1 MNAVQYIKN
10 VGKSFGYVAVDTL
23 KEYNPAITSTISQAK
38 DLSTDLYQF
47 VKDIKSSA
55 SDRMSKSESSLLQ
68 LGKDTVSDLWK
79 NTKSDLMTGN
89 FYNKARKDE
98 AENAMMESMMGFSM
112 DDFNFDDDFGDFDF
126 DDDMG
131 SKSADPDNNGISD
144 EAEVQVRTTE
154 AMIRSMDSVGYAMSG
169 SINRTSVKT
178 AEYIVAAQERSSRAL
193 YDLSNRGFKQINVGL
208 GAINANMSTIATLAQ
223 PLTTHMQNSATFYT
237 NTSEYQKK
245 TLELLGKIVENTS
258 PVQTNNDRSRTKG
271 TISDLMSGGILDV
284 RAYAEYVGGN
294 VKDYFSLI
302 TDMIGMMGGAKAGS
316 KVLTASP
323 ISYAMKTALQ
333 GVMPKVLKESM
344 KDFNEMLEGVF
355 QTALGS
361 MESKNWGIFEILK
374 DIFVPKSD
382 YKSKLN
388 TSKYHKGKVD
398 WDGKSRKAL
407 LEVIPRYL
415 AEISSALT
423 GQPMRIYDFDAGRF
437 KTVSAIK
444 KEWTDMYQNAANS
457 AGSDLRSSANDILG
471 SLVSKNKIS
480 EGKRTKM
487 MSEIESYLLIALQSG
502 DSEFLDIMKDNFNH
516 IKYGLSDDSVK
527 LIRSIFKYTDSHKNR
542 RFRSRTMG
550 SIYEQRNSIGRRI
563 SDIEADGSSVFNVLF
578 DENPENRSSL
588 LLGTDKDGKDI
599 FFYLRGI
606 YENTMGN
613 GRGRGGSRR
622 SRNNKPSGGGGSAAA
637 SNIGSFSDIDDGTLD
652 TLIEESFTGDKPY
665 FPNRELEE
673 YYYNKK
679 ANPNYPINNDLEE
692 ELEKWIKMNNA
703 GKDIKSRAS
712 KNPVINKVLKTIG
725 LAGDMLDKATVG
737 ISNMIDS
744 ASKTITE
751 FVYGENGTIGLFE
764 TIKGLFTD
772 FRGTLKAM
780 FGRGKDYFFGENGK
794 LRPFMNSV
802 GDNLKSAKEWLKN
815 RFTGTAANGRRVT
828 RSGMVSVSEGEM
840 IIPAEL
846 NPYYHGTV
854 NKRTQR
860 RNELRNAAKFYG
872 FFDEGGTVGQDGV
885 GTTAEESVE
894 RTQEAS
900 VSFIKKILEKIF
912 PNDTKGESKKV
923 QDVIT
928 KALDTLK
935 GKGGAMG
942 AGALVGTGVSL
953 FTGGMIS
960 PILGA
965 GLGAA
970 AGLIIKSKEI
980 QTALFGDEEK
990 DGMTGHHISE
1000 FVKKHLPSV
1009 ATGSALG
1016 LAGGLFLGSPV
1027 MGAIL
1032 GGAAGYVNSS
1042 IQAKEFLF
1050 GSNELDSGIFSKEFQ
1065 KRFKQNLP
1073 KMALGATA
1081 GLAFGP
1087 FGLAGN
1093 IILGAAAGYATDVE
1107 KSKKFL
1113 FGDPDNPDDKGG
1125 LFGHVKDDFF
1135 KPLLTIFDNL
1145 AESLRHTI
1153 RDVFHGVAKS
1163 ISNGLA
1169 NMLKKS
1175 RIAGAV
1181 GNRLGQLGSKL
1192 YEGTWGVIGGTM
1204 RGIANR
1210 GTKKALRKG
1219 YLIRDR
1225 KSKSGF
1231 ANAESRIEMRK
1242 QFGEDDGMVAG
1253 FDSIL
1258 SRMETEAE
1266 YDEMLQGLQSMYN
1279 GTTGFNR
1286 QRSNY
1291 EKDAARNLEKAGVDK
1306 ATAKAINKAMH
1317 NREYDTAMRLAEAL
1331 PDTPAKKKVIGNI
1344 KAQRNYN
1351 SKIEGVD
1358 KARADLAKKLGVRPE
1373 ELNDSTLANFMDLTR
1388 NEAKSRSL
1396 KTNEQVRQRQV
1407 EDAALKVPTLLEKIL
1422 TAIVNPNSHGE
1433 LSSWLNIGNTS
1444 VDTPRE
1450 GDNKELNGEAYEYR
1464 NGIWV
1469 NKEEHEIKSKF
1480 MRTIT
1485 EHFPIVGSALEKI
1498 GGAFTNLKHKLFGDP
1513 ENDEDNGLLGGVFK
1527 KFFGEDSLIGHFISA
1542 VTGSTVGK
1550 GLKNMLSKIT
1560 LKGIVS
1566 NVVGPALLL
1575 GGFSGEFDALGA
1587 KLGWGRQDN
1596 NTTTAITK
1604 SGETVTYD
1612 PTTGNYVTTNG
1623 RIVSPSEIDTSSVK
1637 NRKTD
1642 RRSVSQGLMYNLGR
1656 GVMTNTKNIT
1666 SEVLGRT
1673 NIGKGIKNTFGK
1685 ITNAVKGVRA
1695 ADVDDGFAQSTA
1707 ITSLYDEIAEAF
1719 AKIGRKLS
1727 KVPIVNKI
1735 DWDTIGSK
1743 FSVTIGNKLASESAE
1758 SIAKLAANAV
1768 IWVKIAFCIIDYT
1781 TGYEDARSTMGI
1793 VDEPTLGQKVL
1804 SGCLRLVKNLIPI
1817 VGTFIPDNLIIDIF
1831 CDFVA
1836 PVLGISVE
1844 ELKAQRSKAQ
1854 ETVDAWNASHP
1865 NQKVN
1870 SVTEYNKSVL
1880 KDYTWTERIGNAGRG
1895 IWSGTKAKFN
1905 SMKSGIKEKG
1915 LGGYLS
1921 STISDMGTNFVESYK
1936 SEGGGLAG
1944 IFSGIGTTFGNMLPG
1959 ILGEIA
1965 KANLDIKA
1973 KATKGDIKGLWSIT
1987 LSDFSGGQTTED
1999 GITTAV
2005 PSLFSK
2011 IIGQIPLFLNK
2022 LVCTPFALVTKLVN
2036 PVVDFA
2042 KNTLEKIKSGVSF
2055 VVDQG
2060 KIGYDL
2066 VHDTNSTLDQLFNV
2080 PEIDAGPMSGL
2091 VKAGLITSRLV
2102 GVGVAI
2108 IGRIGSNIGKKF
2120 GEFVDKA
2127 KGGWQKIKDNSELVK
2142 SAAMTGDVNAVWD
2155 VNIDTD
2161 PENPVGGIYKA
2172 ALVANKL
2179 WYTVP
2184 SIFVGVGNN
2193 ISDWF
2198 KKKTDV
2204 IKEDNTSLSDKLSEL
2219 KETVNSG
2226 DLKDIWNAEYKASK
2240 ENPIGFVYTIGFFI
2254 GKLFYSV
2261 ASIFNTIMKP
2271 VKEVYEGVKEYAGN
2285 AVTGITKWAGEK
2297 VDSVKSG
2304 VKQAGHNIKTGATN
2318 AWNTASHLADAAWD
2332 KVTDFVGG
2340 NSGFVSQLDP
2350 RYSNMSIGN
2359 STVGALGCGPASAV
2373 MALNQYSGNMSN
2385 AVNVAKGYQSA
2396 GGIDA
2401 AFFADYYARHGA
2413 NASYYDGTTGA
2424 GKSNI
2429 VNSISSGSP
2438 VVLMGR
2444 DFRNR
2449 SKANS
2454 PFGPN
2459 NHYVVASGF
2468 DGAGNLIIN
2477 DPESR
2482 GTRKYSSKILN
2493 NVSLGIGIN
2502 GGRSGLLR
2510 RFGLAGGSSYSHD
2523 LRMDNVTKA
2532 IWKFFRDNGF
2542 SEEATAGIM
2551 GNMQAESGIDPTR
2564 SQVGGPA
2571 KGIVQ
2576 WEGGRFTNMVNYAQS
2591 KGRDWTDL
2599 MSQLEFVLMEMKD
2612 SRVTFWKSNAKYC
2625 NNIEEFK
2632 KLKNVQQATHDFE
2645 EAFERA
2651 GVKALE
2657 KRYQYAS
2664 YYYKAFS
2671 GKTPAAYDPS
2681 ITAGVPYGTTQI
2693 PSSGSSSTGSVVGN
2707 AVKGLG
2713 ILATINSAFGKIGDF
2728 FNGSSDS
2735 SASSNVV
2742 PSVSEDYSSYPS
2754 LPATAGNGN
2763 AQSLI
2768 DVAASQLNVVEGE
2781 GNRTKYGQFTGTDG
2795 QAWCAAFVSWCM
2807 NEAFGGNTNK
2817 LNAALRGGKSA
2828 SVSVLRDQFNKANAM
2843 SSTPQP
2849 GDIVLYK
2856 KHTGIV
2862 ESVNGTKLTT
2872 IEGNTSGSSGSQD
2885 NGGMVARKSW
2895 DYTDKGNWRT
2905 QQLTGFGRPD
2915 WEGASAAGSGLVPI
2929 SSRRNQFKIV
2939 THNQTGGSHVGS
2951 RRSAGASGISTD
2963 VAILLKSIITLI
2975 ETLVKNTDRIDN
2987 IHEVLVSIAKSKGI
3001 NDAATLAAI
3010 DKVSKSNDNSSIE
3023 SSLSG
3028 LKAIVDNI
3036 LAS

>member
-10 VGKSFGYVAVDTL
+10 VGKSFGYIAVDTL
-23 KEYNPAITSTISQAK
+23 KDYNPAITSTISQAK
-38 DLSTDLYQF
+38 DLSSDLYHY
-47 VKDIKSSA
+47 VKDMKSSA
-55 SDRMSKSESSLLQ
+55 GDRMSKSESSLLQ
-68 LGKDTVSDLWK
+68 VGKDTISDLWK

-98 AENAMMESMMGFSM
+98 AETMAMEAMMGFSM

-131 SKSADPDNNGISD
+131 SKSADPNDTGVS
-144 EAEVQVRTTE
+144 AEVETQVRTTE
-154 AMIRSMDSVGYAMSG
+154 AVIRSMDSVGYAMSG

-208 GAINANMSTIATLAQ
+208 GAINANMSTLATLAQ

-237 NTSEYQKK
+237 NTSEFQKK
-245 TLELLGKIVENTS
+245 TLELLGKLVENTS
-258 PVQTNNDRSRTKG
+258 PVQTKNERSRSKG
-271 TISDLMSGGILDV
+271 TIDSLMSGGILDV

-294 VKDYFSLI
+294 VKDYFSLV
-302 TDMIGMMGGAKAGS
+302 TDMIGMMGGAKSTS
-316 KVLTASP
+316 KNLTASP
-323 ISYAMKTALQ
+323 ISSAMKMALQ

-374 DIFVPKSD
+374 DVFLPKSD

-423 GQPMRIYDFDAGRF
+423 GKPMQIYDFDAGRF
-437 KTVSAIK
+437 KTMAAVK
-444 KEWTDMYQNAANS
+444 KEWTDMYQGAANT

-471 SLVSKNKIS
+471 NLVSKNKIS

-487 MSEIESYLLIALQSG
+487 MSEIESYLLVALQSG
-502 DSEFLDIMKDNFNH
+502 DSEFIDIMKENFNH
-516 IKYGLSDDSVK
+516 VKYGLSEDSVK

-550 SIYEQRNSIGRRI
+550 GIYEQRNRIGNRI
-563 SDIEADGSSVFNVLF
+563 ADIEADGNSIFNVLF
-578 DENPENRSSL
+578 DENPEKKSSL
-588 LLGTDKDGKDI
+588 LLGTDKDGHDI

-606 YENTMGN
+606 YENTMGG
-613 GRGRGGSRR
+613 GRGKGRSRR
-622 SRNNKPSGGGGSAAA
+622 SRNNKPSGGSGGSAAA
-637 SNIGSFSDIDDGTLD
+637 SDTGSFSDIDDGTLD
-652 TLIEESFTGDKPY
+652 TLIEESFTGEKPF

-679 ANPNYPINNDLEE
+679 ANPNYPINDDLEA
-692 ELEKWIKMNNA
+692 ELEKWVKMNNA
-703 GKDIKSRAS
+703 GKDIKARAS

-772 FRGTLKAM
+772 FRGTLNAM
-780 FGRGKDYFFGENGK
+780 FGRGKHYLFGENGK

-802 GDNLKSAKEWLKN
+802 SDNLRSAKDWLKN

-846 NPYYHGTV
+846 NPYYHGSV
-854 NKRTQR
+854 NKRSQR

-872 FFDEGGTVGQDGV
+872 FYNDGGIVGEEGV
-885 GTTAEESVE
+885 GATAQESVE
-894 RTQEAS
+894 HTQEAS

-942 AGALVGTGVSL
+942 AGALIGTGVSL

-990 DGMTGHHISE
+990 DGMMGHHISE

-1009 ATGSALG
+1009 ATGSAVG

-1050 GSNELDSGIFSKEFQ
+1050 GSEELDSGIISKEFQ
-1065 KRFKQNLP
+1065 KKFKQNLP

-1093 IILGAAAGYATDVE
+1093 IILGAAAGYATDVD
-1107 KSKKFL
+1107 KAKKWL
-1113 FGDPDNPDDKGG
+1113 LGDEEQKGFFTLAKENFFNP
-1125 LFGHVKDDFF
+1125 LV
-1135 KPLLTIFDNL
+1135 TIFDNL

-1153 RDVFHGVAKS
+1153 RDAFHGIGKA

-1169 NMLKKS
+1169 NAMKKS

-1181 GNRLGQLGSKL
+1181 GNKLGQWGAKL
-1192 YEGTWGVIGGTM
+1192 YNGTWGAIGGAM
-1204 RGIANR
+1204 HGMANF
-1210 GTKKALRKG
+1210 GTKRALRKG
-1219 YLIRDR
+1219 YMIRDR

-1231 ANAESRIEMRK
+1231 ADAKSRTALRQ
-1242 QFGEDDGMVAG
+1242 QFGEDEGMVAG

-1317 NREYDTAMRLAEAL
+1317 DRDYDTAMRLAEAL

-1344 KAQRNYN
+1344 KAQQNYN

-1358 KARADLAKKLGVRPE
+1358 KARSDLAKKLGVRPE
-1373 ELNDSTLANFMDLTR
+1373 GLNDSTLANFMDLTR

-1396 KTNEQVRQRQV
+1396 KTNEQVRQREV
-1407 EDAALKVPTLLEKIL
+1407 ENAALKVPTLLEKIL
-1422 TAIVNPNSHGE
+1422 TAIVNPESHGE
-1433 LSSWLNIGNTS
+1433 LSSWLNIGGGRA
-1444 VDTPRE
+1444 DTPRE

-1480 MRTIT
+1480 MRTLN
-1485 EHFPIVGSALEKI
+1485 EHFPRIGSALEKI
-1498 GGAFTNLKHKLFGDP
+1498 GGAFTNLKQKLFGDP
-1513 ENDEDNGLLGGVFK
+1513 ENEEDNGLLGGVFK
-1527 KFFGEDSLIGHFISA
+1527 KFFGEESLIGHFISA
-1542 VTGSTVGK
+1542 ITGSTVGK
-1550 GLKNMLSKIT
+1550 GLKNMLSKVT
-1560 LKGIVS
+1560 LEGIVS
-1566 NVVGPALLL
+1566 NVVGPALLI
-1575 GGFSGEFDALGA
+1575 GGFAGKFDSLGA
-1587 KLGWGRQDN
+1587 RLGWGQQN
-1596 NTTTAITK
+1596 NSQTTATTK
-1604 SGETVTYD
+1604 DGETVTLD
-1612 PTTGNYVTTNG
+1612 PTTGNYVTADG
-1623 RIVSPSEIDTSSVK
+1623 RVVSASEIDTSSV
-1637 NRKTD
+1637 NSRKTD
-1642 RRSVSQGLMYNLGR
+1642 RRNVSQGLMYNLGR
-1656 GVMTNTKNIT
+1656 GVATANKNIT

-1673 NIGKGIKNTFGK
+1673 TIGKGIKNTVGG
-1685 ITNAVKGVRA
+1685 IGSAVKGVWR
-1695 ADVDDGFAQSTA
+1695 ADVDDGLEVVAATQ
-1707 ITSLYDEIAEAF
+1707 SLYDEITEAF
-1719 AKIGRKLS
+1719 IKIGSKLS

-1735 DWDTIGSK
+1735 DWDAIGSK
-1743 FSVTIGNKLASESAE
+1743 FAVKIGNKLASESAE

-1768 IWVKIAFCIIDYT
+1768 VWVKIAFCVIDYT

-1793 VDEPTLGQKVL
+1793 VDEPTVGQKVL

-1817 VGTFIPDNLIIDIF
+1817 VGSFIPDNL
-1831 CDFVA
+1831 
-1836 PVLGISVE
+1836 VLGISIE
-1844 ELKAQRSKAQ
+1844 ELKAQRSKA
-1854 ETVDAWNASHP
+1854 EATVAEWNAAHP

-1870 SVTEYNKSVL
+1870 SVTEYNKTVL
-1880 KDYTWTERIGNAGRG
+1880 KDYTWTERIGNAAKGT
-1895 IWSGTKAKFN
+1895 WEGTKAKFK
-1905 SMKSGIKEKG
+1905 SMKAGIKEKG

-1921 STISDMGTNFVESYK
+1921 SSISNMTTNFIDSYK
-1936 SEGGGLAG
+1936 TNGGGLSG
-1944 IFSGIGTTFGNMLPG
+1944 IFSGIGTTFGNLLPG
-1959 ILGEIA
+1959 FMGEIHKANSDIIA
-1965 KANLDIKA
+1965 KAL
-1973 KATKGDIKGLWSIT
+1973 KGDLKGLWTLT
-1987 LSDFSGGQTTED
+1987 LSDFSGGNQEN

-2005 PSLFSK
+2005 PGLFSK
-2011 IIGQIPLFLNK
+2011 IIGQVPLFATKIMATPIALTSK
-2022 LVCTPFALVTKLVN
+2022 LVSPIVELG
-2036 PVVDFA
+2036 
-2042 KNTLEKIKSGVSF
+2042 KNVIEKIKSGVSTAIE
-2055 VVDQG
+2055 QG

-2066 VHDTNSTLDQLFNV
+2066 AHTQNSTLDQVLNV
-2080 PEIDAGPMSGL
+2080 PEVDAGPLSGL
-2091 VKAGLITSRLV
+2091 VKAGLITSRFM

-2108 IGRIGSNIGKKF
+2108 LGRIGSIIGEKF
-2120 GEFVDKA
+2120 GAIIDKV
-2127 KGGWQKIKDNSELVK
+2127 KGGWQNITNNADLVK
-2142 SAAMTGDVNAVWD
+2142 AAAMTGDVNAVWD
-2155 VNIDTD
+2155 VSIDED

-2179 WYTVP
+2179 WYTIP
-2184 SIFVGVGNN
+2184 SIAVGVGKN
-2193 ISDWF
+2193 ISEWF
-2198 KKKTDV
+2198 DKKTDA
-2204 IKEDNTSLSDKLSEL
+2204 IKEDNKSLSDKLSEL
-2219 KETVNSG
+2219 KETATSG
-2226 DLKDIWNAEYKASK
+2226 ELKDIWSAEYKASK
-2240 ENPIGFVYTIGFFI
+2240 ENPIGFVYSIGFFI
-2254 GKLFYSV
+2254 GKLFYS
-2261 ASIFNTIMKP
+2261 AANIFNTIMKP
-2271 VKEVYEGVKEYAGN
+2271 VKEVVESAGEI
-2285 AVTGITKWAGEK
+2285 VEDIGEWAGEK
-2297 VDSVKSG
+2297 IDTVKDG
-2304 VKQAGHNIKTGATN
+2304 AKKVGNNIKTGATN
-2318 AWNTASHLADAAWD
+2318 AWNAASYLADAAWGQ
-2332 KVTDFVGG
+2332 VTSFVGG

-2350 RYSNMSIGN
+2350 RYANMRMGN
-2359 STVGALGCGPASAV
+2359 SNVGALGCGPASAV
-2373 MALNQYSGNMSN
+2373 MALNQYSGNMGN
-2385 AVNVAKGYQSA
+2385 AVDVARGYQSA
-2396 GGIDA
+2396 GGTDA

-2444 DFRNR
+2444 DFRNK

-2510 RFGLAGGSSYSHD
+2510 RIGLAGGSTYSHE
-2523 LRMDNVTKA
+2523 LRVDNVTKA

-2564 SQVGGPA
+2564 LQINGTA

-2625 NNIEEFK
+2625 NNIDEFK
-2632 KLKNVQQATHDFE
+2632 KLSNVQYATHDFE

-2657 KRYQYAS
+2657 KRYQYAA

-2681 ITAGVPYGTTQI
+2681 ITAGVPYGTTSI
-2693 PSSGSSSTGSVVGN
+2693 PSSSGSSVGS
-2707 AVKGLG
+2707 AMKGFG
-2713 ILATINSAFGKIGDF
+2713 ILSTINSAFSKIGDI

-2735 SASSNVV
+2735 SMGSSS
-2742 PSVSEDYSSYPS
+2742 PFVSGDYTNYPS
-2754 LPATAGNGN
+2754 LPPTAGNGN

-2768 DVAASQLNVVEGE
+2768 DIAASQLGVSQGA
-2781 GNRTKYGQFTGTDG
+2781 GQRTKYGQFTGTDG
-2795 QAWCAAFVSWCM
+2795 MAWCAAFVSWCM
-2807 NEAFGGNTNK
+2807 NEAFGGNVNK

-2828 SVSVLRDQFNKANAM
+2828 SEKVLFNQFKNANAV

-2849 GDIVLYK
+2849 GDIALYNG
-2856 KHTGIV
+2856 HVGIV
-2862 ESVNGTKLTT
+2862 ESVDGTKLTT
-2872 IEGNTSGSSGSQD
+2872 IEGNTSGTDNNGVKWN
-2885 NGGMVARKSW
+2885 NGGVVARKNW
-2895 DYTDKGNWRT
+2895 DYTNKNDWRT
-2905 QQLTGFGRPD
+2905 QRLQGFGRPD
-2915 WEGASAAGSGLVPI
+2915 WLGAAAASGSGLVPM
-2929 SSRRNQFKIV
+2929 SSRRNQFRVV
-2939 THNQTGGSHVGS
+2939 TNNQTGGSHVGT
-2951 RRSAGASGISTD
+2951 RRAAGASGISTD

-2975 ETLVKNTDRIDN
+2975 ETLVKNTGRIDN
-2987 IHEVLVSIAKSKGI
+2987 IHEVLVAIAQAKGV

-3010 DKVSKSNDNSSIE
+3010 NNATKSNSNSSIE
-3023 SSLSG
+3023 DSLSG
-3028 LKAIVDNI
+3028 LKAMVDNI